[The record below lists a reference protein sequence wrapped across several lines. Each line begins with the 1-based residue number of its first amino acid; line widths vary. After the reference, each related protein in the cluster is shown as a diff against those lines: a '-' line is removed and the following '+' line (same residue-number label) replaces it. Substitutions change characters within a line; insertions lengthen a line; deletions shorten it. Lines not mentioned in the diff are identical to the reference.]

1 MELQE
6 RIERTLK
13 EAIRERHET
22 KRNAIRLLMTALK
35 VKEKEFKRELT
46 EAETQQVIGSQIKQR
61 RDSVEQ
67 YRQAGRVD
75 LAELEEE
82 EIGILQAFLPEA
94 LTPEVLGRLIHEA
107 IVEAGAESVK
117 DMGKVMKALMPKVA
131 GRADGKQVN
140 EMVRAQLQD

>member
-6 RIERTLK
+6 RIERALK
-13 EAIRERHET
+13 EAMRERHET

-35 VKEKEFKRELT
+35 VKEKDLKRALN
-46 EAETQQVIGSQIKQR
+46 EAEMQQVIASQIKQR

-67 YRQAGRVD
+67 YRQAKRAD
-75 LAELEEE
+75 LAALEEE

-94 LTPEVLGRLIHEA
+94 LSPEALERLVREA
-107 IVEAGAESVK
+107 IAEAGAQSVK
-117 DMGKVMKALMPKVA
+117 DMGKVMKVLMPKLA

-140 EMVRAQLQD
+140 ELVRAKLQG